1 MAVIPSTTAPEG
13 TPMPERH
20 QLAPAIGSKIPSHFG
35 HCFGCGELHPTG
47 LHLVAYA
54 GEGLDVSAQ
63 FTVTENH
70 QGAPGLAHGGLLSLA
85 FDEALGKLM
94 WLLRAPAVTGRL
106 ETDFLKPVPVGS
118 TLHITAEITG
128 QSNRKVYTS
137 AIGRLNAPDGE
148 IAVKAFELSQNLRGK
163 WLTADYSVKR
173 RYLEIVFLNFVL
185 DDVTLVPTTRKP
197 FDVLAEGLLLEN
209 SRGDKI

>member
-1 MAVIPSTTAPEG
+1 MARIPSTTTPEG
-13 TPMPERH
+13 APIPERH
-20 QLAPAIGSKIPSHFG
+20 AQAPVVGSRIPSHFG

-54 GEGLDVSAQ
+54 GEGLNIAAK
-63 FTVTENH
+63 FTVNENH

-106 ETDFLKPVPVGS
+106 ETDFIKPVPMGS

-128 QSNRKVYTS
+128 QVNRKVYTS
-137 AIGRLNAPDGE
+137 AIGRLNSADGE
-148 IAVKAFELSQNLRGK
+148 IAVRAAALYIIVPMDHFMNNAPKE
-163 WLTADYSVKR
+163 
-173 RYLEIVFLNFVL
+173 YLEQMAKTPELMAFV
-185 DDVTLVPTTRKP
+185 DPTFEINP
-197 FDVLAEGLLLEN
+197 
-209 SRGDKI
+209 

>member
-1 MAVIPSTTAPEG
+1 MARIPSTTAPEG
-13 TPMPERH
+13 APIPERH
-20 QLAPAIGSKIPSHFG
+20 PLAPIAGSKIPSHFG
-35 HCFGCGELHPTG
+35 HCFGCGDLHPTG

-54 GEGLDVSAQ
+54 GPGLDITAQ

-106 ETDFLKPVPVGS
+106 ETDFIKPVPMGS

-128 QSNRKVYTS
+128 QVNRKVYTS
-137 AIGRLNAPDGE
+137 AVGRLNSPDGE
-148 IAVKAFELSQNLRGK
+148 IAVKAAALYIVVPMDHFMNNAPKE
-163 WLTADYSVKR
+163 
-173 RYLEIVFLNFVL
+173 YLEQISKSPELMAFV
-185 DDVTLVPTTRKP
+185 DPTFEVNP
-197 FDVLAEGLLLEN
+197 
-209 SRGDKI
+209 

>member
-1 MAVIPSTTAPEG
+1 MARIPSTTAPEG
-13 TPMPERH
+13 SPIPERH
-20 QLAPAIGSKIPSHFG
+20 AQAPVPGSKIPSHFG

-54 GEGLDVSAQ
+54 GEGLDITAE
-63 FTVTENH
+63 FTVNENH

-106 ETDFLKPVPVGS
+106 ETDFIKPVPMGS

-128 QSNRKVYTS
+128 QVNRKVYTS
-137 AIGRLNAPDGE
+137 AIGRLNSPDGE
-148 IAVKAFELSQNLRGK
+148 IAVRAAALYIIVPMDHFMNNAPKEYLAQMAKTPELMAFVDP
-163 WLTADYSVKR
+163 TF
-173 RYLEIVFLNFVL
+173 EIN
-185 DDVTLVPTTRKP
+185 P
-197 FDVLAEGLLLEN
+197 
-209 SRGDKI
+209 

>member
-1 MAVIPSTTAPEG
+1 MARIPSTTAPEG
-13 TPMPERH
+13 APIPQRH
-20 QLAPAIGSKIPSHFG
+20 PLAPAAGSKIPSHFG
-35 HCFGCGELHPTG
+35 HCFGCGDLHPTG

-54 GEGLDVSAQ
+54 GEGLDITAE

-106 ETDFLKPVPVGS
+106 ETDFLKPVPMGS

-128 QSNRKVYTS
+128 QVDRKVYTS
-137 AIGRLNAPDGE
+137 AIGRLNSADGE
-148 IAVKAFELSQNLRGK
+148 IAVKAAALYIVVPMDHFMNNAPNE
-163 WLTADYSVKR
+163 
-173 RYLEIVFLNFVL
+173 YLEEISKTPELMAFV
-185 DDVTLVPTTRKP
+185 DPTFGVNP
-197 FDVLAEGLLLEN
+197 
-209 SRGDKI
+209 

>member
-1 MAVIPSTTAPEG
+1 MARIPSTTAPEG
-13 TPMPERH
+13 APIPQRH
-20 QLAPAIGSKIPSHFG
+20 PLAPAVGSKIPSHFG
-35 HCFGCGELHPTG
+35 HCFGCGDLHPTG

-54 GEGLDVSAQ
+54 GEGLDITAE

-106 ETDFLKPVPVGS
+106 ETDFLKPVPMGS

-128 QSNRKVYTS
+128 QVDRKVYTS
-137 AIGRLNAPDGE
+137 AIARLNSADGE
-148 IAVKAFELSQNLRGK
+148 IAVKAAALYIVVPMDHFMNNAPQEYLDEISKTHELM
-163 WLTADYSVKR
+163 A
-173 RYLEIVFLNFVL
+173 FV
-185 DDVTLVPTTRKP
+185 DPTFGVNP
-197 FDVLAEGLLLEN
+197 
-209 SRGDKI
+209 

>member
-1 MAVIPSTTAPEG
+1 MARIPSTTAPEG
-13 TPMPERH
+13 SPIPERH
-20 QLAPAIGSKIPSHFG
+20 AQAPVPGSKIPSHFG

-54 GEGLDVSAQ
+54 GDGLDITAE
-63 FTVTENH
+63 FTVNENH

-106 ETDFLKPVPVGS
+106 ETDFIKPVPMGS

-128 QSNRKVYTS
+128 QVNRKVYTS
-137 AIGRLNAPDGE
+137 AIGRLNSPDGE
-148 IAVKAFELSQNLRGK
+148 IAVRAAALYIIVPMDHFMNNAPKEYLAQMAKTPELMAFVDP
-163 WLTADYSVKR
+163 TF
-173 RYLEIVFLNFVL
+173 EIN
-185 DDVTLVPTTRKP
+185 P
-197 FDVLAEGLLLEN
+197 
-209 SRGDKI
+209 